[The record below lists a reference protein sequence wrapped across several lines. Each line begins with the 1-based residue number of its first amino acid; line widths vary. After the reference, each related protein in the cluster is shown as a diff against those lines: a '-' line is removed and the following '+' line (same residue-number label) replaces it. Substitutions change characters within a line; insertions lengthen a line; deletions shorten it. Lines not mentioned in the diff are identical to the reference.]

1 MAQDSRC
8 SARRDARGRIGYRR
22 GSMFFASPRW
32 AACALALLGL
42 LPATARAQS
51 AGFAI
56 DRFDPAERGSDWF
69 AADSLDMRGHGRLML
84 GATGDFSNKPLV
96 LYNRDGDELKDII
109 KHQLYVHIGGSL
121 VLWDRLRLG
130 VNLPILAYQRGQRG
144 TVD

>member
-1 MAQDSRC
+1 
-8 SARRDARGRIGYRR
+8 
-22 GSMFFASPRW
+22 MFFASPRW
-32 AACALALLGL
+32 AACALALMSL
-42 LPATARAQS
+42 LPTTARAQS

-84 GATGDFSNKPLV
+84 GATGDFSEKPLV

-109 KHQLYVHIGGSL
+109 KHQLFVHVGGSL

-144 TVD
+144 TVDGTRFQAAKGAAVGDLRL